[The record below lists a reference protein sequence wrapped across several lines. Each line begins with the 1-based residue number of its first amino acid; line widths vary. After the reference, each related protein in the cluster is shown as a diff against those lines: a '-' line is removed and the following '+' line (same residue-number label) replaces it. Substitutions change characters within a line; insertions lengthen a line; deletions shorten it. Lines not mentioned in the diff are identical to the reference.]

1 MVSSSEI
8 LSWLGQTALAMGG
21 ALGLFLIAL
30 PTKFGDKLIGH
41 RFDKKLAAFKD
52 AQDQQIEKLKEQ
64 LAHASDRGKRSNER
78 EYEALSDIWGQFVD
92 AFQATEQCVVQFI
105 EHPDFTRMS
114 DEEID
119 TFLNAT
125 DFSDDQKREFKSSSD
140 QNRLYSRTIAW
151 KSITRAHNLIFETRV
166 ALKKR
171 GIFVPE
177 ALRKVYEEAIELCSK
192 AEIHEF
198 VKFRNPT
205 IPYADDAPMKYFAE
219 KDVMFKT
226 VMDATSA
233 RLLRTPEGG

>member
-125 DFSDDQKREFKSSSD
+125 DFSY
-140 QNRLYSRTIAW
+140 RLHI
-151 KSITRAHNLIFETRV
+151 
-166 ALKKR
+166 
-171 GIFVPE
+171 
-177 ALRKVYEEAIELCSK
+177 
-192 AEIHEF
+192 
-198 VKFRNPT
+198 
-205 IPYADDAPMKYFAE
+205 
-219 KDVMFKT
+219 
-226 VMDATSA
+226 
-233 RLLRTPEGG
+233 RLTLQCKGKL